1 MKEGKIVWW
10 RPSDFQNEKEG
21 KSLNG
26 YRTISRMRKMENLFD
41 GCWAILCMRNMGK
54 SLGGY

>member
-10 RPSDFQNEKEG
+10 QPSDFQNEKEG

-26 YRTISRMRKMENLFD
+26 
-41 GCWAILCMRNMGK
+41 C
-54 SLGGY
+54 